1 MAIEKCFPDNPD
13 SVIHMTA
20 NFMQMWCELQ
30 KERDKAKMREMG
42 QCLEDWL
49 SKKESMMG
57 LFSDIEV
64 M

>member
-1 MAIEKCFPDNPD
+1 
-13 SVIHMTA
+13 MTA